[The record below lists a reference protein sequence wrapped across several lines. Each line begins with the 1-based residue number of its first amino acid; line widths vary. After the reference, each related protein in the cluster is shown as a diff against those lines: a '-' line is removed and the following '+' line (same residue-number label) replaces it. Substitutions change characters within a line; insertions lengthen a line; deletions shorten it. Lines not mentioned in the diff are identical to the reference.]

1 MEKQIKHKKKMK
13 FKTKREINALI
24 FVLPWLIGLIAFFLI
39 PLVQTFIMSFSADME
54 THFEFNGL
62 DNYIFLFKDFSYVMN
77 GQDYSFIRVI
87 LESLQMILL
96 ELPIIIIFSL
106 FVAVLLNRKFK
117 GRGLVRTIFFLPIIF
132 GASIITQ
139 LTQSNA
145 TADYFTQIIGSQNL
159 YQQLDVAYLF
169 TGSGIPQAM
178 INTLAGAVG
187 RVFQIVAFSGVQI
200 LIFLS
205 ALQSINPTLYE
216 VAKIEG
222 ANSYEVFWKIT
233 LPSITPIIITAV
245 VYTFIDVLYRSP
257 MTSVIGEVSK
267 LTQVTGGGFGIA
279 SSISVIFL
287 LITMILLGLIL
298 LLLRRVENG
307 GKN

>member
-159 YQQLDVAYLF
+159 YQQLDIAYLF